1 MKKSLILFD
10 GICNLCNGFVRFVIR
25 YDKHSQFMFGSL
37 QSSMAQ
43 NILKQFNVQNLKLN
57 TIVLIEDNK
66 IFIQSTAV
74 LKILKRLRF
83 WNFFLY

>member
-1 MKKSLILFD
+1 
-10 GICNLCNGFVRFVIR
+10 
-25 YDKHSQFMFGSL
+25 MFGSL